1 MKLLM
6 VRTPIHLL
14 VALALAASPA
24 TALAQESDGDQRAN
38 RERCT
43 NGALLGGVAGALI
56 PHKGWRNRVGGAALG
71 ATAGCVINRGVNEG
85 K

>member
-1 MKLLM
+1 MS
-6 VRTPIHLL
+6 RTPIHLL
-14 VALALAASPA
+14 LAVALAAAPA
-24 TALAQESDGDQRAN
+24 AGFAQESEGDQRAN

-56 PHKGWRNRVGGAALG
+56 PRKGWRNRVGGAALG

>member
-1 MKLLM
+1 M
-6 VRTPIHLL
+6 RTPI
-14 VALALAASPA
+14 LALASFALLAVATPA
-24 TALAQESDGDQRAN
+24 PAEDREGDQRAN

-56 PHKGWRNRVGGAALG
+56 PRNGWRNRVGGAALG

>member
-1 MKLLM
+1 ML
-6 VRTPIHLL
+6 RTPIHLL
-14 VALALAASPA
+14 VALALVALPA
-24 TALAQESDGDQRAN
+24 TANAQERDGDQRAN

-56 PHKGWRNRVGGAALG
+56 PRKGWRNRVGGAALG